1 MAEIV
6 DTFDLWEE
14 SEKLSSEELPFSMEE
29 LAKKCIAGEYVLVVG
44 SSVVLDEKSKIG
56 SQCEGDS
63 AKLFVDGAVKKY
75 KEGSLSEKICKA
87 IKFFDEKGRL
97 KSQYLNP
104 TLKDILKEKCFR
116 TIVTTAYDP
125 YLEIY
130 LDELWKKQYKTL
142 NINATEKNSIMRDI
156 ATVDICSNEF
166 NITIPMLYYA
176 FGKAEYKELSS
187 NGSID
192 EFGATDNGKME
203 IVSRWL
209 GEQAPNNFLTYLSK
223 KRVLAIGC
231 RLDDWLFRFFWYMLK
246 KDINLLSKGEVVFD
260 YCDEKDLSLK
270 SYLASQKIE
279 VFENAQE
286 FMKNLTCAIREL
298 KQKDIEDL
306 KNGNN
311 DRLMTLG
318 DKGIFISYA
327 HEDFWVVNKIY
338 KKLVEKGLNVWMDV
352 RLEAGDLYDSRIE
365 AAIKQCQVFIP
376 VLTSTVKLAL
386 ENGECENRYFYNKE
400 WAIAENCINEL
411 NNIGENKDV
420 IPILTDLFNMSGDYS
435 GRLKPFITSR
445 DAFDL
450 GKQKIDVL
458 INKILEKTNNKKYE

>member
-14 SEKLSSEELPFSMEE
+14 SEKLPSEELPFSMEE

-44 SSVVLDEKSKIG
+44 SSIILDERSKIG

-63 AKLFVDGAVKKY
+63 AKLFMDGAVKKY

-87 IKFFDEKGRL
+87 IKFFDKKGYL
-97 KSQYLNP
+97 KTQYLNP
-104 TLKDILKEKCFR
+104 TLKDILEEKCFR

-130 LDELWKKQYKTL
+130 LDELWKKQYKRL
-142 NINATEKNSIMRDI
+142 NINANEKNNIMRDI
-156 ATVDICSNEF
+156 STADICSNEF
-166 NITIPMLYYA
+166 NIKIPMLYYA

-203 IVSRWL
+203 IVSQWL

-231 RLDDWLFRFFWYMLK
+231 RFDDWLFRFFWYMLK

-270 SYLASQKIE
+270 SYLASQKIK
-279 VFENAQE
+279 VFENARE
-286 FMKNLTCAIREL
+286 FMKKLTCAIREL
-298 KQKDIEDL
+298 KQKEIEDL

-311 DRLMTLG
+311 YRLMTLG
-318 DKGIFISYA
+318 NKGIFISYA
-327 HEDFWVVNKIY
+327 HEDFWVVNRIY

-376 VLTSTVKLAL
+376 VLTSTVKLVL

-435 GRLKPFITSR
+435 GRLKSFITSR

>member
-1 MAEIV
+1 MAEII
-6 DTFDLWEE
+6 DKYDLWEDCGTV
-14 SEKLSSEELPFSMEE
+14 SSEELPFSMEE

-44 SSVVLDEKSKIG
+44 SSIILDERSKIG

-63 AKLFVDGAVKKY
+63 TKLFMNGAVKRY

-87 IKFFDEKGRL
+87 IKFFDEKERL
-97 KSQYLNP
+97 KSLYLNP
-104 TLKDILKEKCFR
+104 TLKDILEEKCFR

-130 LDELWKKQYKTL
+130 LDELWPKQLKIL
-142 NINATEKNSIMRDI
+142 NINAKDKNNVKRDI
-156 ATVDICSNEF
+156 STTDICSNEF
-166 NITIPMLYYA
+166 NSTIPMLYYA

-187 NGSID
+187 NTSID

-203 IVSRWL
+203 IVSQWL
-209 GEQAPNNFLTYLSK
+209 GEQAPQNFLKYVSK

-231 RLDDWLFRFFWYMLK
+231 GFDDWLFRFFWYMLK

-260 YCDEKDLSLK
+260 YYDEKDFTLK
-270 SYLASQKIE
+270 EYLNSQKIE
-279 VFENAQE
+279 VFENAQV
-286 FMKNLTCAIREL
+286 FMKDLLEAIR
-298 KQKDIEDL
+298 KQKQKEIEDL
-306 KNGNN
+306 KQGNN
-311 DRLMTLG
+311 SRLVTLS

-327 HEDFWVVNKIY
+327 HEDFWIVKKIY

-352 RLEAGDLYDSRIE
+352 RLEAGDLYDYRIE
-365 AAIKQCQVFIP
+365 AAIKQCQVFMP
-376 VLTSTVKLAL
+376 VLTSTVKLTL

-411 NNIGENKDV
+411 KNIGENKDV
-420 IPILTDLFNMSGDYS
+420 IPVLTDLFNMSGDYC

-450 GKQKIDVL
+450 GTQKIEVL
-458 INKILEKTNNKKYE
+458 INKLMEKTNNLKL